1 LTELAEIVQE
11 LMSKMATFSTNSI
24 GASTLA
30 DEAKKTNKLRPE
42 EFFKTYL
49 SGRVLD
55 IGAGDDPVVH
65 DAQIF
70 DQAHGDANRILDY
83 LEPEQFDCVHSS
95 HCLEHMFQ
103 PINALKQWWS
113 LVKPGGYMITVV
125 PHEDLYEQYNWP
137 PIFNKD
143 HKASFRVGGSSSW
156 SPVSVDILSECG
168 ALPNSLIIK
177 HKIWD
182 NNYDYDLQ
190 FPKIK
195 TPKNSRS
202 FWNRKLSS
210 IEKRLKNPKLKKK
223 ILIHQLSSGYPID
236 QTARCGALAQIEVIC
251 RKTR

>member
-1 LTELAEIVQE
+1 
-11 LMSKMATFSTNSI
+11 MATFATNSI

-65 DAQIF
+65 NAQIF

>member
-1 LTELAEIVQE
+1 
-11 LMSKMATFSTNSI
+11 MATFAINSI
-24 GASTLA
+24 GASSMA

-168 ALPNSLIIK
+168 ALPNSLIVK

-190 FPKIK
+190 FSKIK

-251 RKTR
+251 RKTI